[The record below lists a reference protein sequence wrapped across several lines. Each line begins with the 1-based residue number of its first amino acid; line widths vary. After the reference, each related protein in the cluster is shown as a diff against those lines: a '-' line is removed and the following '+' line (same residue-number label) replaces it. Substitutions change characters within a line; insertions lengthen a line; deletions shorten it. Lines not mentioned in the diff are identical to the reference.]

1 MRVFGHQNIFSIGG
15 NEKDNCMSTLHYRNV
30 QCMFD
35 NEGQISGSFSLFPDI
50 FTMRELFDHLVDS
63 YYDRPLY
70 GSFNEETKEYEFTTY
85 GDFSLLVKKV
95 TSSLFSLGITQETIV
110 GVFIENSEWFSLM
123 QWSLHYLG
131 AIFFPIEVGNP
142 LTITYN
148 IIDVY
153 KCTII
158 CCSAYTFPQLF
169 NLLLSE
175 QPSHLKTIILACD
188 QEEFEDLQRDY
199 DSQLHSI
206 FSIPIITV
214 PSFLETKKQD
224 LSKLPQQFATSPLVY
239 NVTNGRAGSI
249 NVCILT
255 NSNIIA
261 ASAGLASCGYDFT
274 HAIYY
279 SGISQVKPVE
289 RSIEL
294 MIMVHGGCI
303 GFSTK
308 EASQAL
314 KELSPT
320 IAGLSPTLIAQL
332 VESLINEAYGQNP
345 LKRMFLDFGFSVA
358 AQCAESYSSIPWF
371 FQETLVKPFQEL
383 AGSRL
388 SLIISAGELLEPRF
402 VHTLRTMLVAPVIQ
416 IYGTAETGGVISVTR
431 VDDQSCTSLGAPS
444 LSCEI
449 KLRDFS
455 EGNMNVGSNEPG
467 EIMVRGPNVFTGYLR
482 NRTLTSKKLLEGGW
496 FATGDL
502 GRIKPNGTLEIV
514 DTISDWRRR
523 RSNN

>member
-1 MRVFGHQNIFSIGG
+1 MRVFGHQNVFSVGG

-35 NEGQISGSFSLFPDI
+35 NEGQISGSFPLFPDI
-50 FTMRELFDHLVDS
+50 FTMRELFDHIVDS
-63 YYDRPLY
+63 YYDRPLF
-70 GSFNEETKEYEFTTY
+70 GAFSDETKEYEFTTY
-85 GDFSLLVKKV
+85 GDFSTLVKKI
-95 TSSLFSLGITQETIV
+95 TSSFLSLDFNEQSII
-110 GVFIENSEWFSLM
+110 GVYIENSEWFSLM
-123 QWSLHYLG
+123 QWSIHYLG

-142 LTITYN
+142 LKITYN

-153 KCTII
+153 KCSTI

-169 NLLLSE
+169 NLLLEE
-175 QPSHLKTIILACD
+175 QPTHLKRIILACD
-188 QEEFEDLQRDY
+188 QQEFEELQRDY

-206 FSIPIITV
+206 FSIPILTV

-239 NVTNGRAGSI
+239 NVTSGRGGSI
-249 NVCILT
+249 NACILT
-255 NSNIIA
+255 NSNLIA

-279 SGISQVKPVE
+279 SGISQVRPVE

-294 MIMVHGGCI
+294 TIMVHGGCI
-303 GFSTK
+303 GFSKK
-308 EASQAL
+308 ETHEAL
-314 KELSPT
+314 KELRPT
-320 IAGLSPTLIAQL
+320 VAGLSPKLMSQL
-332 VESLINEAYGQNP
+332 AESLINEAYGQNP
-345 LKRMFLDFGFSVA
+345 IKRLFLDFGFSVA
-358 AQCAESYSSIPWF
+358 AQCAESYTQIPWF
-371 FQETLVKPFQEL
+371 FHETLVKPFQEL
-383 AGSRL
+383 AGARL
-388 SLIISAGELLEPRF
+388 SLIISAGDYLEPRL

-416 IYGTAETGGVISVTR
+416 VYGTAETGGVITVTR
-431 VDDQSCTSLGAPS
+431 IDDQSCISVGAPS

-467 EIMVRGPNVFTGYLR
+467 ELMVRGPNVFTGYLR

-502 GRIKPNGTLEIV
+502 ARIKPNGTVELV
-514 DTISDWRRR
+514 DTIADWKRR
-523 RSNN
+523 RSND